1 MTMDDKKEYK
11 EIIDRFPSLEL
22 SYDYVDHTKAS
33 KYDYYMAIPYGKKYF
48 MWFTYYNKKRTCFL
62 LNMDRENN
70 IQHIES
76 ILTINNDD
84 LHYGTILYGTMINH
98 ENHRYYVMQDM
109 YMYKGEIT
117 SNFKN
122 YQKMNIFMNLFKH
135 EIQQEIYL
143 ENQVVI
149 SLPVMDYKYTN
160 IIEQCKKLVYDIYDI
175 QCWNKQYHK
184 PVFISYRERRN
195 QVGTSDKIIHRA
207 TFNVTAD
214 VQNDIY
220 NLHCFNEGNF
230 NHYYDIAYIPSYKI
244 SVYMNSL
251 FRNIKENENLDALE
265 ESDDEDEFED
275 VREDKYVD
283 LNLQV
288 KMDCIYNSKF
298 KKWVPLKIS
307 QNKLSSIV
315 DIKNIFQGNKYDNNA
330 QRVRFRKFKKKK
342 Y

>member
-1 MTMDDKKEYK
+1 
-11 EIIDRFPSLEL
+11 
-22 SYDYVDHTKAS
+22 
-33 KYDYYMAIPYGKKYF
+33 
-48 MWFTYYNKKRTCFL
+48 
-62 LNMDRENN
+62 
-70 IQHIES
+70 
-76 ILTINNDD
+76 
-84 LHYGTILYGTMINH
+84 
-98 ENHRYYVMQDM
+98 
-109 YMYKGEIT
+109 
-117 SNFKN
+117 
-122 YQKMNIFMNLFKH
+122 MNLFKH

-143 ENQVVI
+143 ENQIII
-149 SLPVMDYKYTN
+149 SLPVMDYTYTN
-160 IIEQCKKLVYDIYDI
+160 IVEQSKKLVYDIYDI

-307 QNKLSSIV
+307 QNKLSSII